1 MNVPWIQALLLWHAA
16 ASLVAFALYGIDK
29 RQARR
34 GGRRVPELRLFFAS
48 LLGGWP
54 GGALAMMLFRHKT
67 AKGTFLLKFIA
78 AVVLW
83 TACAAALV
91 ALAQR

>member
-1 MNVPWIQALLLWHAA
+1 MNGPWTEALLLWHAA
-16 ASLVAFALYGIDK
+16 ASVGAFALFGLDK
-29 RQARR
+29 RRARR
-34 GGRRVPELRLFFAS
+34 GDRRVPELRLFLAS

-83 TACAAALV
+83 TACAAAV
-91 ALAQR
+91 VVLAQR